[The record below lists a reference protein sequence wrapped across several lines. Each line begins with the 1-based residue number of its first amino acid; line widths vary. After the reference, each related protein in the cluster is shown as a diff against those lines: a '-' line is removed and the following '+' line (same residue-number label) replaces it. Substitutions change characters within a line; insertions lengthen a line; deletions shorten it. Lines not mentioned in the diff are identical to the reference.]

1 MSAFHGMPENGI
13 MLQLAEVG
21 NHFYIDWYQ
30 GFHGDMYAKA
40 MRDIMKE
47 VGMEVVRIQRVE

>member
-1 MSAFHGMPENGI
+1 
-13 MLQLAEVG
+13 MLQVTEVG
-21 NHFYIDWYQ
+21 GYFYINWYQ

-47 VGMEVVRIQRVE
+47 AGMKGVRLERVE